1 MTGFRK
7 VNGAV
12 ATQNPARSAFG
23 RQQQQPQ
30 APQRQQYTEDRLPP
44 SAYINLYL
52 PLANGERAK
61 LGDKGIPLTLDNPVH
76 AKLLDYIENHGLTG
90 DDLAQLLVIEIG
102 RPRDPNAEI
111 DFDFSR
117 LGNNEETTE

>member
-1 MTGFRK
+1 MTGFKK
-7 VNGAV
+7 VNGQQA
-12 ATQNPARSAFG
+12 AANPRNAFG
-23 RQQQQPQ
+23 RPTPQQASAQQRGMY
-30 APQRQQYTEDRLPP
+30 ADERTPP

-102 RPRDPNAEI
+102 KPRDPNAEI

-117 LGNNEETTE
+117 LGHTEETGE